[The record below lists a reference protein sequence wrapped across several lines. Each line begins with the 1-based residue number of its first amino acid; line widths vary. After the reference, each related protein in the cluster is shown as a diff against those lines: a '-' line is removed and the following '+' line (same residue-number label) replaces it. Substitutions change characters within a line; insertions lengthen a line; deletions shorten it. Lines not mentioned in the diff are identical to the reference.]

1 MIIIKTTNAI
11 FAYFEGRKKMQK
23 YEVKDHEPSYLPDG
37 KKWKLVWSDEFD
49 GTELDTTKWDYRL
62 AMMGKRHITWDDEG
76 VKLDGNSNAVFS
88 IYEKDGKICSSQ
100 LETGHN
106 YMDGPVG
113 DGYTFDGGLKWPIG
127 KLRPHKFLKKYGYF
141 ECRCKLQQKRGWW
154 SAFWLQSPVIGCSLD
169 AGVAGIENDILESF
183 EPAKAIFHSNHVHG
197 YGDDHIQ
204 IKAGVG
210 REYDEKEADEFHT
223 YAVHWSPEG
232 YTYYIDG
239 VEDGHID
246 APVSHTPQFVM
257 LSTEVNGYRS
267 AEHAPTAEA
276 IQTAKEGDVFLV
288 DYVRV
293 FDEVE

>member
-1 MIIIKTTNAI
+1 MP
-11 FAYFEGRKKMQK
+11 K

-76 VKLDGNSNAVFS
+76 VKLDGKSNAVFS

-183 EPAKAIFHSNHVHG
+183 EPAKAPPTI
-197 YGDDHIQ
+197 
-204 IKAGVG
+204 
-210 REYDEKEADEFHT
+210 T
-223 YAVHWSPEG
+223 
-232 YTYYIDG
+232 
-239 VEDGHID
+239 
-246 APVSHTPQFVM
+246 
-257 LSTEVNGYRS
+257 
-267 AEHAPTAEA
+267 PTAMSTTLPRVMNFLNSAKNFFMGDPPYKYLDICFASAKSHSVIIQYFSTVVNTRRRDLGWKMHEREA
-276 IQTAKEGDVFLV
+276 VDRSQTDKPQ
-288 DYVRV
+288 
-293 FDEVE
+293 